1 MPPPSN
7 LASRP
12 HTPPVRVVL
21 AAQMIAP
28 NGFLAVIGAA
38 LRRHSLRALESEYLG
53 KLENEKRRTPCC
65 HSLTANVA

>member
-28 NGFLAVIGAA
+28 NGFLAVEVLAA
-38 LRRHSLRALESEYLG
+38 TVLRPAIPR
-53 KLENEKRRTPCC
+53 
-65 HSLTANVA
+65 